1 MSLTKSDELIF
12 PIGFDQ
18 LRSQLAC
25 NGVYNVYIYRSS
37 SFSELSSA
45 VISLLFLLSSV
56 NYTFTK
62 FAKKCRSSALQ
73 NSLICPS
80 LVFNFLTDFSGKMWK
95 SQCYVATVRLGM
107 IMVGREKLCCT
118 KCAQ

>member
-62 FAKKCRSSALQ
+62 FAKKMPFISSAEL
-73 NSLICPS
+73 SDLS
-80 LVFNFLTDFSGKMWK
+80 ESGF
-95 SQCYVATVRLGM
+95 
-107 IMVGREKLCCT
+107 
-118 KCAQ
+118 